1 MQFFAEDED
10 VKPASETIPLPSASD
25 EIHIAGVVVHT
36 RPETVEIVKKSIPLI
51 PHAEVHASSDDGR
64 IVVTLETRGTQQTL
78 DYMDAIRALP
88 GVLNVAL
95 VYQHAESASAFDEV
109 IDT

>member
-1 MQFFAEDED
+1 MPVF
-10 VKPASETIPLPSASD
+10 SEVFPSASGTPDAHEPD

-36 RPETVEIVKKSIPLI
+36 RAETVEIVKQSIPLI
-51 PHAEVHASSDDGR
+51 PNAEVHASSEDGR
-64 IVVTLETRGTQQTL
+64 IVVTLETSGTQQTL

-95 VYQHAESASAFDEV
+95 VYQHAEAASAFDEV